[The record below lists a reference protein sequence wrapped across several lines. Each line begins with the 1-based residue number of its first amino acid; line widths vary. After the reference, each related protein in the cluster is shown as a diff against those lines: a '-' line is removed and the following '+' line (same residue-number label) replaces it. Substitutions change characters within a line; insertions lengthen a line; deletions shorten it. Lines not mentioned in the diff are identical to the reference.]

1 MQRDQEL
8 REHLRIADI
17 ILLLV
22 SSDFLKSDLCNQVC
36 VQEALIRYQAG
47 KARILP
53 IILEACEWEYE
64 PFAMLAVLPSN
75 NKPVTVWAREDAAL
89 KDITTGI
96 RQGVN
101 DLNRKKDVGGKATTE
116 HKEKQTQHEKSGRR
130 DVICI
135 PQSIDRAVLD
145 NVVNQ
150 YFAEYKSNQGAMND
164 EKSSQTTFQ
173 NMFISVAKHIG
184 WLGMIPDK
192 VHIGRV

>member
-1 MQRDQEL
+1 VARSASLVTTARLRLFYAYAQANERFREKLDKHLAPLTRQGLIEPWSPKDIHAGMQRDQEL

-89 KDITTGI
+89 KDITT
-96 RQGVN
+96 
-101 DLNRKKDVGGKATTE
+101 
-116 HKEKQTQHEKSGRR
+116 
-130 DVICI
+130 
-135 PQSIDRAVLD
+135 
-145 NVVNQ
+145 
-150 YFAEYKSNQGAMND
+150 
-164 EKSSQTTFQ
+164 
-173 NMFISVAKHIG
+173 
-184 WLGMIPDK
+184 
-192 VHIGRV
+192 